1 MAIGHITEVDGGTL
15 EQYDQVSEKIIGDGP
30 PADGLICHFAGAKE
44 GGGFRIFEVWESE
57 EQFQRFQDER
67 VAPAVAEV
75 VGEET
80 EPPRR
85 EVFEIHNQMMQ
96 GQER

>member
-1 MAIGHITEVDGGTL
+1 MAIGHITEVDDGTL

-30 PADGLICHFAGAKE
+30 PADGLICHFAGAKQ

-57 EQFQRFQDER
+57 EQFQRFQEER
-67 VAPAVAEV
+67 VAPAVTEV
-75 VGEET
+75 VGPDS
-80 EPPRR
+80 EPSRR
-85 EVFEIHNQMMQ
+85 EVFEIHNQMMA

>member
-1 MAIGHITEVDGGTL
+1 MPIGHITEVDEGTL
-15 EQYDQVSEKIIGDGP
+15 EQYDQVSEKIIANGP

-57 EQFQRFQDER
+57 DQFQRFQDER

-75 VGEET
+75 VGSDA
-80 EPPRR
+80 EPARR
-85 EVFEIHNQMMQ
+85 EVFEIHNQMMA
-96 GQER
+96 GQDR